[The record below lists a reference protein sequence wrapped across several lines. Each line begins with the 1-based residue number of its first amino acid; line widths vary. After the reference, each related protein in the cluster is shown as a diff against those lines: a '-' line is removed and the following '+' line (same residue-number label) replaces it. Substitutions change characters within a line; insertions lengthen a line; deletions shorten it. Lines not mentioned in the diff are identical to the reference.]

1 MQAIATGIVHPMK
14 LGWMIERPVNFVMN
28 GVIDCRVVIRQ
39 SHFNVIM
46 RGERPEDLATLL
58 NQVGEIVQACLD
70 SLGFWLATPLRIEL
84 LSMIID
90 GNDVILKDGRWAELL
105 PEEERENPEYCAAP
119 ERLGPLV
126 DAAINEPLVRLAL
139 ADLRTAIDSPG
150 ETVALAYR
158 AIESIRQWFL
168 PLAEADTGAARK
180 RSWENLKAK
189 LNIQED
195 EIRPLQKLATS
206 RRHGEN
212 TLLPEEDRL
221 QALRLARRVV
231 EQFLAHRASAQP
243 EIGAGHAAGD
253 GPAVPGVPLSQN
265 ES

>member
-14 LGWMIERPVNFVMN
+14 LGWMIERPVSFVMN
-28 GVIDCRVVIRQ
+28 GVLDCRVVIRQ
-39 SHFNVIM
+39 SHFNVII
-46 RGERPEDLATLL
+46 RGERTEDLGTLL
-58 NQVGEIVQACLD
+58 NQVGELVQACLD

-84 LSMIID
+84 PSMIID
-90 GNDVILKDGRWAELL
+90 GNDVVLKDGRWAELL
-105 PEEERENPEYCAAP
+105 PEGERENPAYYVAP

-168 PLAEADTGAARK
+168 PSTEPDSGAARK
-180 RSWENLKAK
+180 RSWEDLKTE
-189 LNIQED
+189 LDIRED

-206 RRHGEN
+206 RRHGES

-231 EQFLAHRASAQP
+231 EQFLAHRTSAQP
-243 EIGAGHAAGD
+243 EIEAGRAIVD
-253 GPAVPGVPLSQN
+253 DPAVPGVPLSQD
-265 ES
+265 EP